1 MLEQD
6 PKRKLNANEIQ
17 SKLESILC
25 TDLSVHKQSII
36 TFFMCKRPRNIDLDL
51 TVISDTVN
59 REDEVI
65 K

>member
-1 MLEQD
+1 MIEQD

-25 TDLSVHKQSII
+25 TDLSMHKQSIRNY
-36 TFFMCKRPRNIDLDL
+36 FMYKRPRNIDFDL
-51 TVISDTVN
+51 TVTTNTVD
-59 REDEVI
+59 REEEVI

>member
-17 SKLESILC
+17 LKLESILC

-36 TFFMCKRPRNIDLDL
+36 NYFMYKCPRN
-51 TVISDTVN
+51 ISDTVD